1 MDFNKNIKDFI
12 EYGSENEPQTLMEYI
27 LMIRLT
33 MPVLVYFGVSTL
45 AIRERGTS
53 ARLININGVTQE

>member
-1 MDFNKNIKDFI
+1 
-12 EYGSENEPQTLMEYI
+12 MEYI
-27 LMIRLT
+27 LKIRLT